1 MWTGIEPQG
10 NATALKSLPAG
21 RKANLAAYVYK
32 QGQVTVTELAE
43 QFNVSADTI
52 RRDLDELSS
61 ENFLIRTHGGA
72 ISPTLIPKPDSN
84 LDIRTGIQIARKE
97 AIGKAAAS
105 LISNNSV
112 VLMNS
117 GTTVLAVVKALSNHT
132 GLTIATNNLHITYEL
147 VASSVRAL
155 HVFGGTVLLSSQAT
169 IGPVTL
175 ATVGGENLEIEC
187 DIALI
192 AVGGVSI
199 DGGYSVSNFAEA
211 SMFKEMMKRAKKVA
225 ILADATKINVK
236 HFAKLSD
243 LSEADYF
250 VTDIDPPKEVKD
262 ALMEANVEIILPK
275 KDKPLAIA

>member
-1 MWTGIEPQG
+1 MWTGIAPLG
-10 NATALKSLPAG
+10 DAPALKSLPAG

-43 QFNVSADTI
+43 HLSVSADTI

-61 ENFLIRTHGGA
+61 ENILIRTHGGA

-84 LDIRTGIQIARKE
+84 LDTRTGVQIARKE

-132 GLTIATNNLHITYEL
+132 GLTIATNNLHITNEL
-147 VASSVRAL
+147 KATSVRAL
-155 HVFGGTVLLSSQAT
+155 HIFGGTVLLSSEAT

-175 ATVGGENLEIEC
+175 PTAGGENLEIEC

-211 SMFKEMMKRAKKVA
+211 SMFREMMKRAKKVA
-225 ILADATKINVK
+225 ILADATKINIK
-236 HFAKLSD
+236 HFARLSD

-250 VTDIDPPKEVKD
+250 VTDIDPPKEIKN
-262 ALMEANVEIILPK
+262 ALIEANVEIILPK
-275 KDKPLAIA
+275 KD

>member
-1 MWTGIEPQG
+1 MWAGITPLG
-10 NATALKSLPAG
+10 GAARLKKLPAG

-32 QGQVTVTELAE
+32 QGKVTVAELAE
-43 QFNVSADTI
+43 YLNVSADTI

-61 ENFLIRTHGGA
+61 ENILIRTHGGA

-84 LDIRTGIQIARKE
+84 LDIRTGVQIARKE

-132 GLTIATNNLHITYEL
+132 GLTIATNNLHIPNEL
-147 VASSVRAL
+147 NAPSVSAL
-155 HVFGGTVLLSSQAT
+155 HIFGGTVLLSSQAT

-175 ATVGGENLEIEC
+175 PTAGGENLEIEC

-211 SMFKEMMKRAKKVA
+211 SMFREMMKRAKKVA
-225 ILADATKINVK
+225 ILADATKINIK
-236 HFAKLSD
+236 HFARLSD

-250 VTDIDPPKEVKD
+250 VTDIDPPKEIKN
-262 ALMEANVEIILPK
+262 ALIEANVEIILPT
-275 KDKPLAIA
+275 KD

>member
-1 MWTGIEPQG
+1 MWTGIAPLG
-10 NATALKSLPAG
+10 DAPALKSLPAG

-43 QFNVSADTI
+43 HLSVSADTI

-61 ENFLIRTHGGA
+61 ENILIRTHGGA

-84 LDIRTGIQIARKE
+84 LDTRTGVQIARKE

-105 LISNNSV
+105 LISNNSD

-132 GLTIATNNLHITYEL
+132 GLTIATNNLHITNEL
-147 VASSVRAL
+147 KATSVRAL
-155 HVFGGTVLLSSQAT
+155 HIFGGTVLLSSEAT

-175 ATVGGENLEIEC
+175 PTAGGENLEIEC

-211 SMFKEMMKRAKKVA
+211 SMFREMMKRAKKVA
-225 ILADATKINVK
+225 ILADATKINIK
-236 HFAKLSD
+236 HFARLSD
-243 LSEADYF
+243 LSEANYF
-250 VTDIDPPKEVKD
+250 VTDIDPPKEIKN
-262 ALMEANVEIILPK
+262 ALIEANVEIILPK
-275 KDKPLAIA
+275 KD

>member
-1 MWTGIEPQG
+1 MWTGIAPLG
-10 NATALKSLPAG
+10 DAPALKSLPAG

-43 QFNVSADTI
+43 HLSVSADTI

-61 ENFLIRTHGGA
+61 ENILIRTHGGA

-84 LDIRTGIQIARKE
+84 LDTRTGVQIARKE

-132 GLTIATNNLHITYEL
+132 GLTIATNNLHIPNEL
-147 VASSVRAL
+147 NAPSVSAL
-155 HVFGGTVLLSSQAT
+155 HIFGGTVLLSSQAT

-175 ATVGGENLEIEC
+175 PTAGGENLEIEC

-211 SMFKEMMKRAKKVA
+211 SMFREMMKRAKKVA

-236 HFAKLSD
+236 HFARLSD

-262 ALMEANVEIILPK
+262 ALMEANVEIILPT
-275 KDKPLAIA
+275 KD

>member
-1 MWTGIEPQG
+1 MWTGIAPLG
-10 NATALKSLPAG
+10 DAPALKSLPAG

-43 QFNVSADTI
+43 HLSVSADTI

-61 ENFLIRTHGGA
+61 ENILIRTHGGA

-84 LDIRTGIQIARKE
+84 LDTRTGVQIARKE

-112 VLMNS
+112 MLMNS

-132 GLTIATNNLHITYEL
+132 GLTIATNNLHITNEL
-147 VASSVRAL
+147 KATSVRAL
-155 HVFGGTVLLSSQAT
+155 HIFGGTVLLSSEAT

-175 ATVGGENLEIEC
+175 PTAGGENLEIEC
-187 DIALI
+187 DLALI

-211 SMFKEMMKRAKKVA
+211 SMFREMMKRAKKVA
-225 ILADATKINVK
+225 ILADATKINIK
-236 HFAKLSD
+236 HFARLSD

-250 VTDIDPPKEVKD
+250 VTDIDPPKEIKN
-262 ALMEANVEIILPK
+262 ALIEANVEIILPT
-275 KDKPLAIA
+275 KD

>member
-1 MWTGIEPQG
+1 MWTGFAPLG
-10 NATALKSLPAG
+10 DAPALKSLPAG

-43 QFNVSADTI
+43 HLSVSADTI

-61 ENFLIRTHGGA
+61 ENILIRTHGGA

-84 LDIRTGIQIARKE
+84 LDTRTGVQIARKE

-132 GLTIATNNLHITYEL
+132 GLTIATNNLHITNEL
-147 VASSVRAL
+147 KATSVRAL
-155 HVFGGTVLLSSQAT
+155 HIFGGTVLLSSEAT

-175 ATVGGENLEIEC
+175 PTAGGENLEIEC

-211 SMFKEMMKRAKKVA
+211 SMFREMMKRAKKVA
-225 ILADATKINVK
+225 ILADATKINIK
-236 HFAKLSD
+236 HFARLSD
-243 LSEADYF
+243 LSEANYF
-250 VTDIDPPKEVKD
+250 VTDIDPPKEIKN
-262 ALMEANVEIILPK
+262 ALIEANVEIILPK
-275 KDKPLAIA
+275 KD

>member
-1 MWTGIEPQG
+1 MWTGIAPLG
-10 NATALKSLPAG
+10 DAPALKSLPAG

-43 QFNVSADTI
+43 HLSVSADTI

-61 ENFLIRTHGGA
+61 ENILIRTHGGA

-84 LDIRTGIQIARKE
+84 LDTRTGVQIARKE

-132 GLTIATNNLHITYEL
+132 GLTIATNNLHITNEL
-147 VASSVRAL
+147 KATSVRAL
-155 HVFGGTVLLSSQAT
+155 HIFGGTVLLSSEAT

-175 ATVGGENLEIEC
+175 PTAGGENLEIEC

-211 SMFKEMMKRAKKVA
+211 SMFREMMKRAKKVA
-225 ILADATKINVK
+225 ILADATKINIK
-236 HFAKLSD
+236 HFARLSD
-243 LSEADYF
+243 LSEANYF
-250 VTDIDPPKEVKD
+250 VTDIDPPKEIKNT
-262 ALMEANVEIILPK
+262 LIEANVEIILPK
-275 KDKPLAIA
+275 KD

>member
-1 MWTGIEPQG
+1 MWTGIAPLG
-10 NATALKSLPAG
+10 DAPALKSLPAG

-43 QFNVSADTI
+43 HLSVSADTI

-61 ENFLIRTHGGA
+61 ENILIRTHGGA

-84 LDIRTGIQIARKE
+84 LDTRTGVQIARKE

-132 GLTIATNNLHITYEL
+132 GLTIATNNLHITNEL
-147 VASSVRAL
+147 KATSVSAL
-155 HVFGGTVLLSSQAT
+155 HIFGGTVLLSSEAT

-175 ATVGGENLEIEC
+175 PTAGGENLEIEC

-211 SMFKEMMKRAKKVA
+211 SMFREMMKRAKKVA
-225 ILADATKINVK
+225 ILADATKINIK
-236 HFAKLSD
+236 HFARLSD
-243 LSEADYF
+243 LSEANYF
-250 VTDIDPPKEVKD
+250 VTDIDPPKEIKN
-262 ALMEANVEIILPK
+262 ALIEANVEIILPK
-275 KDKPLAIA
+275 KD

>member
-1 MWTGIEPQG
+1 MWTGIAPLG
-10 NATALKSLPAG
+10 DAPALKSLPAG

-43 QFNVSADTI
+43 HLSVSADTI

-61 ENFLIRTHGGA
+61 ENILIRTHGGA

-84 LDIRTGIQIARKE
+84 LDTRTGVQIARKE

-132 GLTIATNNLHITYEL
+132 GLTIATNNLHITNEL
-147 VASSVRAL
+147 KATSVRAL
-155 HVFGGTVLLSSQAT
+155 HIFGGTVLLSSEAT

-175 ATVGGENLEIEC
+175 PTAGGENFEIEC

-211 SMFKEMMKRAKKVA
+211 SMFREMMKRAKKVA
-225 ILADATKINVK
+225 ILADATKINIK
-236 HFAKLSD
+236 HFARLSD
-243 LSEADYF
+243 LSEANYF
-250 VTDIDPPKEVKD
+250 VTDIDPPKEIKNT
-262 ALMEANVEIILPK
+262 LIEANVEIILPK
-275 KDKPLAIA
+275 KD

>member
-1 MWTGIEPQG
+1 MWTGIAPLG
-10 NATALKSLPAG
+10 DAPALKSLPAG

-43 QFNVSADTI
+43 HLSVSADTI

-61 ENFLIRTHGGA
+61 ENILIRTHGGA

-84 LDIRTGIQIARKE
+84 LDTRTGVQIARKE

-132 GLTIATNNLHITYEL
+132 GLTIATNNLHITNEL
-147 VASSVRAL
+147 KATSVRAL
-155 HVFGGTVLLSSQAT
+155 HIFGGTVLLSSEAT
-169 IGPVTL
+169 SGPVTL
-175 ATVGGENLEIEC
+175 PTAGGENLEIEC

-211 SMFKEMMKRAKKVA
+211 SMFREMMKRAKKVA
-225 ILADATKINVK
+225 ILADATKINIK
-236 HFAKLSD
+236 HFARLSD
-243 LSEADYF
+243 LSEANYF
-250 VTDIDPPKEVKD
+250 VTDIDPPKEIKN
-262 ALMEANVEIILPK
+262 ALIEANVEIILSK
-275 KDKPLAIA
+275 KD

>member
-1 MWTGIEPQG
+1 MWTGIAPRG
-10 NATALKSLPAG
+10 DAPALKSLPAG

-43 QFNVSADTI
+43 HLSVSADTI

-61 ENFLIRTHGGA
+61 ENILIRTHGGA

-84 LDIRTGIQIARKE
+84 LDTRTGVQIARKE

-132 GLTIATNNLHITYEL
+132 GLTIATNNLHITNEL
-147 VASSVRAL
+147 KATSVRAL
-155 HVFGGTVLLSSQAT
+155 HIFGGTVLLSSEAT

-175 ATVGGENLEIEC
+175 PTAGGENLEIEC

-211 SMFKEMMKRAKKVA
+211 AMFREMMKRAKKVA
-225 ILADATKINVK
+225 ILADATKINIK
-236 HFAKLSD
+236 HFARLSD
-243 LSEADYF
+243 LSEANYF
-250 VTDIDPPKEVKD
+250 VTDIDPPKEIKN
-262 ALMEANVEIILPK
+262 ALIEANVEIILPK
-275 KDKPLAIA
+275 KD

>member
-1 MWTGIEPQG
+1 MWTGIAPLG
-10 NATALKSLPAG
+10 DAPALKSLPAG

-43 QFNVSADTI
+43 HLSVSADTI

-61 ENFLIRTHGGA
+61 ENILIRTHGGA

-84 LDIRTGIQIARKE
+84 LDTRTGVQIARKE

-132 GLTIATNNLHITYEL
+132 GLTIATNNLHITNEL
-147 VASSVRAL
+147 KATSVSAL
-155 HVFGGTVLLSSQAT
+155 HIFGGTVLLSSEAT

-175 ATVGGENLEIEC
+175 PTAGGENLEIEC

-211 SMFKEMMKRAKKVA
+211 SMFREMMKRAKKVA
-225 ILADATKINVK
+225 ILADATKINIK
-236 HFAKLSD
+236 HFARLSD
-243 LSEADYF
+243 LSEANYF
-250 VTDIDPPKEVKD
+250 VTDIDPPKEIKN
-262 ALMEANVEIILPK
+262 ALIEANVEIILPT
-275 KDKPLAIA
+275 KD

>member
-1 MWTGIEPQG
+1 MWTGIAPLG
-10 NATALKSLPAG
+10 DAPALKSLPAG

-43 QFNVSADTI
+43 HLSVSADTI

-61 ENFLIRTHGGA
+61 ENILIRTHGGA

-84 LDIRTGIQIARKE
+84 LDTRTGVQIARKE

-132 GLTIATNNLHITYEL
+132 GLTIATNNLHITNEL
-147 VASSVRAL
+147 KATSVRAL
-155 HVFGGTVLLSSQAT
+155 HIFGGTVLLSSEAT

-175 ATVGGENLEIEC
+175 PTAGGENLEIEC
-187 DIALI
+187 DIAFI

-211 SMFKEMMKRAKKVA
+211 SMFREMMKRAKKVA
-225 ILADATKINVK
+225 ILADATKINIK
-236 HFAKLSD
+236 HFARLSD
-243 LSEADYF
+243 LSEANYF
-250 VTDIDPPKEVKD
+250 VTDIDPPKEIKN
-262 ALMEANVEIILPK
+262 ALIEANVEIILPK
-275 KDKPLAIA
+275 KD

>member
-1 MWTGIEPQG
+1 MRTGIAPLG
-10 NATALKSLPAG
+10 DAPALKSLPAG

-43 QFNVSADTI
+43 HLSVSADTI

-61 ENFLIRTHGGA
+61 ENILIRTHGGA

-84 LDIRTGIQIARKE
+84 LDTRTGVQIARKE

-132 GLTIATNNLHITYEL
+132 GLTIATNNLHITNEL
-147 VASSVRAL
+147 KATSVRAL
-155 HVFGGTVLLSSQAT
+155 HIFGGTVLLSSEAT

-175 ATVGGENLEIEC
+175 PTAGGENLEIEC

-211 SMFKEMMKRAKKVA
+211 SMFREMMKRAKKVA
-225 ILADATKINVK
+225 ILADATKINIK
-236 HFAKLSD
+236 HFARLSD
-243 LSEADYF
+243 LSEANYF
-250 VTDIDPPKEVKD
+250 VTDIDPPKEIKN
-262 ALMEANVEIILPK
+262 ALIEANVEIILPK
-275 KDKPLAIA
+275 KD

>member
-1 MWTGIEPQG
+1 MWTGIAPLG
-10 NATALKSLPAG
+10 DAPALKSLPAG

-43 QFNVSADTI
+43 HLSVSADTI

-61 ENFLIRTHGGA
+61 ENILIRTHGGA

-84 LDIRTGIQIARKE
+84 LDIRTGVQIARKE

-132 GLTIATNNLHITYEL
+132 GLTIATNNLHITNEL
-147 VASSVRAL
+147 KATSVHAL
-155 HVFGGTVLLSSQAT
+155 HIFGGTVLLSSEAT

-175 ATVGGENLEIEC
+175 PTAGGENLEIEC

-211 SMFKEMMKRAKKVA
+211 SMFREMMKRAKKVA
-225 ILADATKINVK
+225 ILADATKINIK
-236 HFAKLSD
+236 HFARLSD
-243 LSEADYF
+243 LSEANYF
-250 VTDIDPPKEVKD
+250 VTDIDPPKEIKN
-262 ALMEANVEIILPK
+262 ALIEANVEIILPK
-275 KDKPLAIA
+275 KD

>member
-1 MWTGIEPQG
+1 MWTGIAPLG
-10 NATALKSLPAG
+10 DAPALKSLPAG

-43 QFNVSADTI
+43 HLSVSADTI

-61 ENFLIRTHGGA
+61 ENILIRTHGGA

-84 LDIRTGIQIARKE
+84 LDTRTGVQIARKE

-132 GLTIATNNLHITYEL
+132 GLTIATNNLYITNEL
-147 VASSVRAL
+147 KATSVRAL
-155 HVFGGTVLLSSQAT
+155 HIFGGTVLLSSEAT

-175 ATVGGENLEIEC
+175 PTAGGENLEIEC

-211 SMFKEMMKRAKKVA
+211 SMFREMMKRAKKVA
-225 ILADATKINVK
+225 ILADATKINIK
-236 HFAKLSD
+236 HFARLSD
-243 LSEADYF
+243 LSEANYF
-250 VTDIDPPKEVKD
+250 VTDIDPPKEIKN
-262 ALMEANVEIILPK
+262 ALIEANVEIILPK
-275 KDKPLAIA
+275 KD

>member
-1 MWTGIEPQG
+1 MWTGIAPLG
-10 NATALKSLPAG
+10 DAPALKSLPAG

-43 QFNVSADTI
+43 HLSVSADTI

-61 ENFLIRTHGGA
+61 ENILIRTHGGA

-84 LDIRTGIQIARKE
+84 LDTRTGVQIARKE

-132 GLTIATNNLHITYEL
+132 GLTIATNNLHITNEL
-147 VASSVRAL
+147 KATSVRAL
-155 HVFGGTVLLSSQAT
+155 HIFGGTVLLSSEAT

-175 ATVGGENLEIEC
+175 PTAGGENLEIEC

-211 SMFKEMMKRAKKVA
+211 SMFREMMKRAKKVA
-225 ILADATKINVK
+225 MLAEATKINIK
-236 HFAKLSD
+236 HFARLSD

-250 VTDIDPPKEVKD
+250 VTDIDPPKEIKN
-262 ALMEANVEIILPK
+262 ALIEANVEIILPT
-275 KDKPLAIA
+275 KD

>member
-1 MWTGIEPQG
+1 MWTGIAPLG
-10 NATALKSLPAG
+10 DAPALKSLPAG

-43 QFNVSADTI
+43 HLSVSADTI

-61 ENFLIRTHGGA
+61 ENILIRTHGGA

-84 LDIRTGIQIARKE
+84 LDIRTGVQIARKE

-132 GLTIATNNLHITYEL
+132 GLTIATNNLHITNEL
-147 VASSVRAL
+147 KATSVRAL
-155 HVFGGTVLLSSQAT
+155 HIFGGTVLLSSEAT

-175 ATVGGENLEIEC
+175 PTAGGENLEIEC

-211 SMFKEMMKRAKKVA
+211 SMFREMMKRAKKVA
-225 ILADATKINVK
+225 ILADATKINIK
-236 HFAKLSD
+236 HFARLSD
-243 LSEADYF
+243 LSEANYF
-250 VTDIDPPKEVKD
+250 VTDIDPPKEIKN
-262 ALMEANVEIILPK
+262 ALIKANVEIILPK
-275 KDKPLAIA
+275 KD

>member
-1 MWTGIEPQG
+1 MWTGIAPLG
-10 NATALKSLPAG
+10 DAPALKSLPAG

-43 QFNVSADTI
+43 HLSVSADTI

-61 ENFLIRTHGGA
+61 ENILIRTHGGA

-84 LDIRTGIQIARKE
+84 LDIRTGVQIARKE

-132 GLTIATNNLHITYEL
+132 GLTIATNNLHITNEL
-147 VASSVRAL
+147 KATSVRAL
-155 HVFGGTVLLSSQAT
+155 HIFGGTVLLSSEAT

-175 ATVGGENLEIEC
+175 PTAGGENLEIEC

-211 SMFKEMMKRAKKVA
+211 SMFREMMKRAKKVA
-225 ILADATKINVK
+225 ILADATKINIK
-236 HFAKLSD
+236 HFARLSD
-243 LSEADYF
+243 LSEANYF
-250 VTDIDPPKEVKD
+250 VTDIDPPKEIKN
-262 ALMEANVEIILPK
+262 ALIEANVEIILPK
-275 KDKPLAIA
+275 KD

>member
-1 MWTGIEPQG
+1 MWTGIAPLG
-10 NATALKSLPAG
+10 DAPALKSLPAG

-43 QFNVSADTI
+43 HLSVSADTI

-61 ENFLIRTHGGA
+61 ENILIRTHGGA

-84 LDIRTGIQIARKE
+84 LDTRTGVQIARKE

-132 GLTIATNNLHITYEL
+132 GLTIATNNLHNTNEL
-147 VASSVRAL
+147 KATSVRAL
-155 HVFGGTVLLSSQAT
+155 HIFGGTVLLSSEAT

-175 ATVGGENLEIEC
+175 PTAGGENLEIEC

-211 SMFKEMMKRAKKVA
+211 SMFREMMKRAKKVA
-225 ILADATKINVK
+225 ILADATKINIK
-236 HFAKLSD
+236 HFARLSD

-250 VTDIDPPKEVKD
+250 VTDIDPPKEIKI
-262 ALMEANVEIILPK
+262 ALIEANVEIILPT
-275 KDKPLAIA
+275 KD

>member
-1 MWTGIEPQG
+1 MWTGIAPLG
-10 NATALKSLPAG
+10 DAPALKSLPAG

-43 QFNVSADTI
+43 HLSVSADTI

-61 ENFLIRTHGGA
+61 ENILIRTHGGA

-84 LDIRTGIQIARKE
+84 LDTRTGVQIARKE

-132 GLTIATNNLHITYEL
+132 GLTIATNNLHITNEL
-147 VASSVRAL
+147 KATSVRAL
-155 HVFGGTVLLSSQAT
+155 HIFGGTVLLSSEAT

-175 ATVGGENLEIEC
+175 PTAGGENLEIEC

-211 SMFKEMMKRAKKVA
+211 SMFREMMKRAKKVA
-225 ILADATKINVK
+225 ILADATKINIK
-236 HFAKLSD
+236 HFARLSD
-243 LSEADYF
+243 LSEANYF
-250 VTDIDPPKEVKD
+250 VTDIDPPKEIKN
-262 ALMEANVEIILPK
+262 ALIKANVEIILPK
-275 KDKPLAIA
+275 KD

>member
-1 MWTGIEPQG
+1 MWTGIAPLG
-10 NATALKSLPAG
+10 DAPALKSLPAG

-32 QGQVTVTELAE
+32 QGQVTVAELAE
-43 QFNVSADTI
+43 HLSVSADTI
-52 RRDLDELSS
+52 RRDLDELNS
-61 ENFLIRTHGGA
+61 ENILIRTHGGA

-84 LDIRTGIQIARKE
+84 LDIRTGVQIARKE
-97 AIGKAAAS
+97 AIGEAAAS

-132 GLTIATNNLHITYEL
+132 GLTIATNNLHITNEL
-147 VASSVRAL
+147 KATSVRAL
-155 HVFGGTVLLSSQAT
+155 HIFGGTVLLSSVAT

-175 ATVGGENLEIEC
+175 PTAGGENLEIEC

-211 SMFKEMMKRAKKVA
+211 SMFREMMKRAKKVA
-225 ILADATKINVK
+225 ILADATKINIK
-236 HFAKLSD
+236 HFARLSD

-250 VTDIDPPKEVKD
+250 VTDIDPPKEIKN
-262 ALMEANVEIILPK
+262 ALIEANVEIILPTR
-275 KDKPLAIA
+275 D

>member
-1 MWTGIEPQG
+1 MWTGIAPLG
-10 NATALKSLPAG
+10 DAPALKSLPAG

-32 QGQVTVTELAE
+32 QGQVTVAELAE
-43 QFNVSADTI
+43 HLSVSADTI
-52 RRDLDELSS
+52 RRDLDELNS
-61 ENFLIRTHGGA
+61 ENILIRTHGGA

-84 LDIRTGIQIARKE
+84 LDIRTGVQIARKE
-97 AIGKAAAS
+97 AIGEAAAS

-132 GLTIATNNLHITYEL
+132 GLTIATNNLHITNEL
-147 VASSVRAL
+147 KATSVRAL
-155 HVFGGTVLLSSQAT
+155 HIFGGTVLLSSVAT

-175 ATVGGENLEIEC
+175 PTAGGENLEIEC

-211 SMFKEMMKRAKKVA
+211 SMFREMMKRAKKVA
-225 ILADATKINVK
+225 ILADATKINIK
-236 HFAKLSD
+236 HFARLSD

-250 VTDIDPPKEVKD
+250 VTDIDPPKEIKN
-262 ALMEANVEIILPK
+262 ALTEANVEIILPTR
-275 KDKPLAIA
+275 D

>member
-1 MWTGIEPQG
+1 MWTGIAPLSD
-10 NATALKSLPAG
+10 APALKNLPAG
-21 RKANLAAYVYK
+21 RKANLVAYVYK

-43 QFNVSADTI
+43 YLSVSADTI
-52 RRDLDELSS
+52 RRDLDELCS
-61 ENFLIRTHGGA
+61 ENILIRTHGGA
-72 ISPTLIPKPDSN
+72 ISPTLITKPDIN

-132 GLTIATNNLHITYEL
+132 GLTIATNNLHITNQL
-147 VASSVRAL
+147 KASSIRAL
-155 HVFGGTVLLSSQAT
+155 HIFGGTVLLSSEAT

-175 ATVGGENLEIEC
+175 LTAGGENLEIEC

-211 SMFKEMMKRAKKVA
+211 SMFIEMMKRAKKVA
-225 ILADATKINVK
+225 ILADATKINIK
-236 HFAKLSD
+236 HFARLSD

-250 VTDIDPPKEVKD
+250 VTDIDPPKEIKN
-262 ALMEANVEIILPK
+262 ALIEANVEIILPT
-275 KDKPLAIA
+275 KD

>member
-1 MWTGIEPQG
+1 MWTGIAPLG
-10 NATALKSLPAG
+10 DAPALKSLPAG
-21 RKANLAAYVYK
+21 RKANLVAYVYK

-43 QFNVSADTI
+43 HLSVSADTI

-61 ENFLIRTHGGA
+61 ENILIRTHGGA

-84 LDIRTGIQIARKE
+84 LDTRTGVQIARKE

-132 GLTIATNNLHITYEL
+132 GLTIATNNLHITNEL
-147 VASSVRAL
+147 KATSVRAL
-155 HVFGGTVLLSSQAT
+155 HIFGGTVLLSSEAT

-175 ATVGGENLEIEC
+175 PTAGGENLEIEC

-211 SMFKEMMKRAKKVA
+211 SMFREMMKRAKKVA
-225 ILADATKINVK
+225 ILADATKINIK
-236 HFAKLSD
+236 HFARLSD
-243 LSEADYF
+243 LSEANYF
-250 VTDIDPPKEVKD
+250 VTDIDPPKEIKNT
-262 ALMEANVEIILPK
+262 LIEANVEIILPK
-275 KDKPLAIA
+275 KD

>member
-1 MWTGIEPQG
+1 MWAGITPLG
-10 NATALKSLPAG
+10 GAARLKKLPAG

-32 QGQVTVTELAE
+32 QGQVTVAELAE
-43 QFNVSADTI
+43 YLNVSADTI

-61 ENFLIRTHGGA
+61 ENILIRTHGGA

-84 LDIRTGIQIARKE
+84 LDIRTGVQIARKE

-132 GLTIATNNLHITYEL
+132 GLTIATNNLHIPNEL
-147 VASSVRAL
+147 NAPSVSAL
-155 HVFGGTVLLSSQAT
+155 HIFGGTVLLSSQAT

-175 ATVGGENLEIEC
+175 PTAGGENLEIEC

-211 SMFKEMMKRAKKVA
+211 SMFREMMKRAKKVA
-225 ILADATKINVK
+225 ILADATKINIK
-236 HFAKLSD
+236 HFARLSD

-250 VTDIDPPKEVKD
+250 VTDIDPPKEIKN
-262 ALMEANVEIILPK
+262 ALIEANVEIILPT
-275 KDKPLAIA
+275 KD

>member
-1 MWTGIEPQG
+1 MWAGITPLG
-10 NATALKSLPAG
+10 GAARLKKLPAG

-32 QGQVTVTELAE
+32 QGKVTVAELAE
-43 QFNVSADTI
+43 YLNVSADTI

-61 ENFLIRTHGGA
+61 ENILIRTHGGA

-84 LDIRTGIQIARKE
+84 LDIRTGVQIARKE

-105 LISNNSV
+105 LISDNSV

-132 GLTIATNNLHITYEL
+132 GLTIATNNLHIPNEL
-147 VASSVRAL
+147 NAPSVSAL
-155 HVFGGTVLLSSQAT
+155 HIFGGTVLLSSQAT

-175 ATVGGENLEIEC
+175 PTAGGENLEIEC

-211 SMFKEMMKRAKKVA
+211 SMFREMMKRAKKVA
-225 ILADATKINVK
+225 ILADATKINIK
-236 HFAKLSD
+236 HFARLSD

-250 VTDIDPPKEVKD
+250 VTDIDPPKEIKN
-262 ALMEANVEIILPK
+262 ALIEANVEIILPT
-275 KDKPLAIA
+275 KD

>member
-1 MWTGIEPQG
+1 MWTGIAPLG
-10 NATALKSLPAG
+10 DAPALKSLPAG

-43 QFNVSADTI
+43 HLSVSADTI

-61 ENFLIRTHGGA
+61 ENILIRTHGGA

-84 LDIRTGIQIARKE
+84 LDTRTGVQIARKE

-132 GLTIATNNLHITYEL
+132 GLTIATNNLHITNEL
-147 VASSVRAL
+147 KATSVRAL
-155 HVFGGTVLLSSQAT
+155 HIFGGTVLLSSEAT

-175 ATVGGENLEIEC
+175 PTAGGENLEIEC

-211 SMFKEMMKRAKKVA
+211 SMFREMMKRAKKVA
-225 ILADATKINVK
+225 ILADATKINIK
-236 HFAKLSD
+236 HFARLSD
-243 LSEADYF
+243 LSEANYF
-250 VTDIDPPKEVKD
+250 VTDIDPPKEIKN
-262 ALMEANVEIILPK
+262 ALIEANVEIILPK
-275 KDKPLAIA
+275 KD

>member
-1 MWTGIEPQG
+1 MWTGVVPLRD
-10 NATALKSLPAG
+10 APALKSLPAG
-21 RKANLAAYVYK
+21 RKANLVAYVYK

-43 QFNVSADTI
+43 HLSVSVDTI
-52 RRDLDELSS
+52 RRDLDELGS
-61 ENFLIRTHGGA
+61 ENILIRTHGGA

-84 LDIRTGIQIARKE
+84 LDIRTGVQISRKE

-132 GLTIATNNLHITYEL
+132 GLTIATNNLHITNEL
-147 VASSVRAL
+147 KASSVRAL
-155 HVFGGTVLLSSQAT
+155 HIFGGTVLLSSEAT

-175 ATVGGENLEIEC
+175 PTAGGENLEIEC

-211 SMFKEMMKRAKKVA
+211 SMFREMMKRAKKVA
-225 ILADATKINVK
+225 ILADATKINIK
-236 HFAKLSD
+236 HFARLSD

-250 VTDIDPPKEVKD
+250 VTDIDPPKKIKN
-262 ALMEANVEIILPK
+262 ALIEANVEIILPT
-275 KDKPLAIA
+275 KD

>member
-1 MWTGIEPQG
+1 MWTGIAPLG
-10 NATALKSLPAG
+10 GAPALKSLPAG

-43 QFNVSADTI
+43 HLSVSADTI

-61 ENFLIRTHGGA
+61 ENILIRTHGGA

-84 LDIRTGIQIARKE
+84 LDTRTGVQIARKE

-132 GLTIATNNLHITYEL
+132 GLTIATNNLHITNEL
-147 VASSVRAL
+147 KATSVRAL
-155 HVFGGTVLLSSQAT
+155 HIFGGTVLLSSEAT

-175 ATVGGENLEIEC
+175 PTAGGENLEIEC

-211 SMFKEMMKRAKKVA
+211 SMFREMMKRAKKVA
-225 ILADATKINVK
+225 ILADATKINIK
-236 HFAKLSD
+236 HFARLSD
-243 LSEADYF
+243 LSEANYF
-250 VTDIDPPKEVKD
+250 VTDIDPPKEIKN
-262 ALMEANVEIILPK
+262 ALIEANVEIILPK
-275 KDKPLAIA
+275 KD

>member
-1 MWTGIEPQG
+1 MWTGIAPLG
-10 NATALKSLPAG
+10 GAPALKSLPAG

-43 QFNVSADTI
+43 HLSVSADTI

-61 ENFLIRTHGGA
+61 ENILIRTHGGA

-84 LDIRTGIQIARKE
+84 LDTRTGVQIARKE

-132 GLTIATNNLHITYEL
+132 GLTIATNNLHITNEL
-147 VASSVRAL
+147 KATSVRAL
-155 HVFGGTVLLSSQAT
+155 HIFGGTVLLSSEAT

-175 ATVGGENLEIEC
+175 PTAGGENLEIEC

-211 SMFKEMMKRAKKVA
+211 SMFREMMKRAKKVA
-225 ILADATKINVK
+225 ILADATKINIK
-236 HFAKLSD
+236 HFARLSD
-243 LSEADYF
+243 LSEANYF
-250 VTDIDPPKEVKD
+250 VTDIDPPKEIKN
-262 ALMEANVEIILPK
+262 ALIEANVEIILPT
-275 KDKPLAIA
+275 KD